1 MPTHGIGYLHAA
13 CILASRIDICPAS
26 ALPPGSSRRVE
37 TEEWD
42 IAVFNCGGQLLAMED
57 RCSHDDSVLLDG
69 GPFDPVACTIECPR
83 HGSIFDLRTGRPTTL
98 PAYEAVETFPVL
110 VEDGVIKLE
119 LE

>member
-1 MPTHGIGYLHAA
+1 
-13 CILASRIDICPAS
+13 LASRIDICTVS
-26 ALPPGSSRRVE
+26 DLPPGASRRLE
-37 TEEWD
+37 TEDFD
-42 IAVFNCGGQLLAMED
+42 IGIFNCNGRLLAMED

-69 GPFDPVACTIECPR
+69 GPFDPAACTIECPR
-83 HGSIFDLRTGRPTTL
+83 HGSVFDLRSGRPTTL